1 MNNHDTIE
9 ELTAVRSL
17 GGLDDRD
24 VAHLEELMATHGPAC
39 QECRRLR
46 DQYAEVAGR
55 LALAVAPEEIPAGFE
70 DALVRRAVR
79 RRTGWAPRRIVAAV
93 AAAVILVA
101 VGVGGYLLAPRHAA
115 NPLAG
120 ANVSLL
126 HGTGTGTV
134 SLAVKPGA
142 SKSYVVAAGMPS
154 PPPGHVYELWFFK
167 GKTPVPA
174 VTFRPRNGVAVVQV
188 PEDASGASVAAI
200 TVERAPGVQRPTTQ
214 PIFTGPIRAS

>member
-134 SLAVKPGA
+134 SLAVKPGGLLVYSVCTLTPEECDEQVDRFVSSHRDFRLERPPA
-142 SKSYVVAAGMPS
+142 GWALAAAEADCLDEQGRLRTLPHRT
-154 PPPGHVYELWFFK
+154 GTDGFF
-167 GKTPVPA
+167 A
-174 VTFRPRNGVAVVQV
+174 VRLRKETAR
-188 PEDASGASVAAI
+188 
-200 TVERAPGVQRPTTQ
+200 
-214 PIFTGPIRAS
+214 